1 MGLARY
7 TVRLCCTL
15 LSLLLLVHRSTGLE
29 FDMLFQVR
37 ST

>member
-1 MGLARY
+1 MGLAGY
-7 TVRLCCTL
+7 TSRLCCTL

-37 ST
+37 SR